1 MTTATVTAIEPTT
14 VEPATDAQLNET
26 LDKWQIQERTQKRAE
41 YEYQAALCAKAMGD
55 DTADYHAYLVGRILG
70 IPVGVIKEDLA
81 NVEA

>member
-1 MTTATVTAIEPTT
+1 MTTATVTANEPTT
-14 VEPATDAQLNET
+14 VDTNDNT
-26 LDKWQIQERTQKRAE
+26 LSKWDIQERTQKRAE

-70 IPVGVIKEDLA
+70 VPVGVIKEDLA

>member
-14 VEPATDAQLNET
+14 VDTNDNT
-26 LDKWQIQERTQKRAE
+26 LSKWDIQERTQKRAE

-70 IPVGVIKEDLA
+70 VPVGVIKEDLA

>member
-1 MTTATVTAIEPTT
+1 MATATVTAIEPTT
-14 VEPATDAQLNET
+14 VDTNDNT
-26 LDKWQIQERTQKRAE
+26 LSKWQIQERTQKRAE

-70 IPVGVIKEDLA
+70 IPVGIIKEDLA

>member
-1 MTTATVTAIEPTT
+1 MVTATVTDIEPAAVNTN
-14 VEPATDAQLNET
+14 DNT
-26 LDKWQIQERTQKRAE
+26 LSKWQIQERTQKRAE

-70 IPVGVIKEDLA
+70 IPVGIIKEDLA

>member
-14 VEPATDAQLNET
+14 VDTNDNT
-26 LDKWQIQERTQKRAE
+26 LSKWDIQERTQKRAE

-70 IPVGVIKEDLA
+70 VPVGIIKEDLA

>member
-1 MTTATVTAIEPTT
+1 MATATVTAIEPTT
-14 VEPATDAQLNET
+14 VDTNDNT
-26 LDKWQIQERTQKRAE
+26 LSKWQIQERTQKRAE

-70 IPVGVIKEDLA
+70 VPVGIIKEDLA